1 MAAHQTST
9 APGVGIGGW
18 AHAIKPA
25 ASSVVSWPGM
35 KPKQF
40 PGLLDPAAD
49 TVALGGHRGMGANS
63 WQPSS
68 SSSPASAPYRENTLK
83 SFQRAVECGA
93 SFLEFDVQVTSDGV
107 PVIWHDNYVVWGDEA
122 QPTSRR
128 ISDLTFREFH
138 QLAPINGSSE
148 PEADVPMGAS
158 PTSSCMSFSS
168 MDSGSSGANRLLRK
182 LRNDAP
188 AVPYEPTLRSWAV
201 EQEDHFPTLADVF
214 AGIPPSVAFDL
225 EVKMAVP
232 DDVAVTPAAEVD
244 RMVSAILAAVDAGLA
259 AHGPRLIVFSSFDPE
274 VCLEIKQRRPDA
286 TVMFLSGGGVYA
298 HVDERR
304 TSVASA
310 VDFAAGAGL
319 QGVVLNTVA
328 LQRQGDVVEA
338 ARDRGLR
345 IMTYGSLN
353 DDPEW
358 VRRQWYMGVQGVIV
372 DDVAGVAAALSA
384 TLR

>member
-1 MAAHQTST
+1 M
-9 APGVGIGGW
+9 
-18 AHAIKPA
+18 
-25 ASSVVSWPGM
+25 
-35 KPKQF
+35 
-40 PGLLDPAAD
+40 
-49 TVALGGHRGMGANS
+49 
-63 WQPSS
+63 
-68 SSSPASAPYRENTLK
+68 
-83 SFQRAVECGA
+83 
-93 SFLEFDVQVTSDGV
+93 
-107 PVIWHDNYVVWGDEA
+107 IWHDNYVVWGDEA

-148 PEADVPMGAS
+148 PEAEVPMGAS

-274 VCLEIKQRRPDA
+274 VCLEIKQRCARVCCPA
-286 TVMFLSGGGVYA
+286 YSCVRLPVSCTTVCMC
-298 HVDERR
+298 
-304 TSVASA
+304 
-310 VDFAAGAGL
+310 AAGPSGSSRLLVRPKAAQL
-319 QGVVLNTVA
+319 PHL
-328 LQRQGDVVEA
+328 LSRQPHGILHLTRSKHCLHVC
-338 ARDRGLR
+338 L
-345 IMTYGSLN
+345 
-353 DDPEW
+353 P
-358 VRRQWYMGVQGVIV
+358 
-372 DDVAGVAAALSA
+372 
-384 TLR
+384 